1 MTKLRTVGTNFDESV
16 LYSRNKNAAP
26 ALWQGGDLLFR
37 VDDMDVELGERNADT
52 VFVEAELDVFLH
64 GKEHGPVVRRVAP
77 DAAEQ
82 INAAGGMGADIDLRH
97 RLTQHLFVLQCRL
110 HHDLL
115 RLGNI
120 VGVADGKRQIDT
132 AGLFGGKVDLIIM
145 RILDI
150 VSAIPGMLLAVVI
163 SAALGSG
170 FYKCVLAIG
179 ISGIPGYCRMLR
191 GSIMATRDNEYVEA
205 ATAINCSKFRIIA
218 KHVFPNAMSPI
229 IVQATMSI
237 ASGITM
243 AAGLAYIGLGVQPPN
258 PEWGAMLSDAKNYI
272 RDYPYLVV
280 IPGAVIM
287 LTVLAMNLIGD
298 ALRDAM
304 DPKLKH

>member
-1 MTKLRTVGTNFDESV
+1 MDKSKKEKKSNKKQSMGAVIVRRMLKSKSCDVGLVIVFLLIVMALLAPVIMPYNYAAINVTERFMRPCAKHLLGTDQFGRDVLSRIMYGARYSLQLGIESV
-16 LYSRNKNAAP
+16 AIGVFFGAI
-26 ALWQGGDLLFR
+26 
-37 VDDMDVELGERNADT
+37 LGSICG
-52 VFVEAELDVFLH
+52 F
-64 GKEHGPVVRRVAP
+64 
-77 DAAEQ
+77 
-82 INAAGGMGADIDLRH
+82 
-97 RLTQHLFVLQCRL
+97 
-110 HHDLL
+110 
-115 RLGNI
+115 
-120 VGVADGKRQIDT
+120 
-132 AGLFGGKVDLIIM
+132 FGGKVDLIIM